1 MMLDVTLIVNG
12 LNLSGRLATYHTTR
26 EITYKK
32 VVVTMDGR
40 EHPYPG
46 TAKDVV
52 SFTLLPMT
60 DAEGAEVYDALSP
73 LIYTA
78 TYTSQY
84 DRRDVTKTVRI
95 ISNLESNFLLLS
107 VDGKRRYSG
116 GEIQLR
122 EL

>member
-1 MMLDVTLIVNG
+1 MEIALTVNG
-12 LNLSGRLATYHTTR
+12 MDLAPRVATYKVQR

-32 VVVTMDGR
+32 VVTTMDNV

-46 TAKDVV
+46 AAKDVI

-60 DAEGAEVYDALSP
+60 DAEGAEVYDALAP
-73 LIYTA
+73 LIFDA
-78 TYTSQY
+78 KYTSQY
-84 DRRDVTKTVRI
+84 DRRDVTKRVRV
-95 ISNLESNFLLLS
+95 ISSLDSEFLLLS
-107 VDGKRRYSG
+107 VDGKRRYKG